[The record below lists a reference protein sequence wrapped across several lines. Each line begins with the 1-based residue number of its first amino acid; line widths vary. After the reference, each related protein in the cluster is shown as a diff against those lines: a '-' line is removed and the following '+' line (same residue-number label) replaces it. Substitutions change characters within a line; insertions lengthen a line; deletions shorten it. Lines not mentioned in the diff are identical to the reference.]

1 VLDVRKTSDLIDY
14 FVICSVE
21 SEPQLRAVEKEIDKN
36 LRAHK
41 IKSFRWEGK
50 ITSGWIILDLGDI
63 VVHIMNEYERGY
75 YKLEELWE
83 KDAIIYH
90 Y

>member
-1 VLDVRKTSDLIDY
+1 MRKTSDLIDY

>member
-1 VLDVRKTSDLIDY
+1 MRKTSDLVDY

>member
-1 VLDVRKTSDLIDY
+1 MLDVRKTSDLIDY